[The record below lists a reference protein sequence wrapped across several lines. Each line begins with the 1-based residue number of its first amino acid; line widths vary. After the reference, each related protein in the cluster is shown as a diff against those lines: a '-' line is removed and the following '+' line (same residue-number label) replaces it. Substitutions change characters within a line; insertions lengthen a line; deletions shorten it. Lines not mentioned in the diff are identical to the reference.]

1 MICSRQVTVCLLGA
15 LLLGLPA
22 IGLRPVLAAP
32 SRSANLNAEAA
43 THSVARKMRQT
54 RKKPVRPPALP
65 AVVKD
70 LRVMAYP
77 DHTRLVLVL
86 QRDVTFTQSRQRN
99 PDRLIIELQNS
110 VLGQAAKAVLSDK
123 EFPQEITIAQPRP
136 RSVTVS
142 LNMDAISDY
151 KLLPLSRPSRLVLD
165 MYPRMDIG
173 TVRSPAGASPPPV
186 ASIPHP
192 RSAKRPARPEIKT
205 IVVDPGHGGRDPGA
219 IGRTGIAEKDIVLK
233 IGLKLRDLIATHL
246 GSHVLMTRHQDMFVE
261 LEDRAKFANATE
273 ADLFISIHV
282 NSHPQRTT
290 KGLEV
295 YHFGEASDQRAL
307 EVAARENGTPIK
319 DTGVGWQYLVADL
332 LTTKK
337 VQDSLEL
344 AWTTKQAMV
353 AHLDSHYD
361 VVDHG
366 VKSGPFYVLRNT
378 VMPSILAEI
387 AFISNPTE
395 ERLMQGDAFL
405 TRMAE
410 AIFEGVK
417 AFAQPQQ
424 TASGTHSSP
433 YRVIPATRY
442 QVTPLSR

>member
-54 RKKPVRPPALP
+54 RKKPVRPPAPP

-110 VLGQAAKAVLSDK
+110 LLGQAAKAVLSDK
-123 EFPQEITIAQPRP
+123 EFPQEIAIAQPRP

-173 TVRSPAGASPPPV
+173 TVRSPAGA
-186 ASIPHP
+186 
-192 RSAKRPARPEIKT
+192 
-205 IVVDPGHGGRDPGA
+205 
-219 IGRTGIAEKDIVLK
+219 
-233 IGLKLRDLIATHL
+233 
-246 GSHVLMTRHQDMFVE
+246 
-261 LEDRAKFANATE
+261 
-273 ADLFISIHV
+273 
-282 NSHPQRTT
+282 
-290 KGLEV
+290 
-295 YHFGEASDQRAL
+295 
-307 EVAARENGTPIK
+307 
-319 DTGVGWQYLVADL
+319 
-332 LTTKK
+332 
-337 VQDSLEL
+337 
-344 AWTTKQAMV
+344 
-353 AHLDSHYD
+353 
-361 VVDHG
+361 
-366 VKSGPFYVLRNT
+366 
-378 VMPSILAEI
+378 
-387 AFISNPTE
+387 
-395 ERLMQGDAFL
+395 
-405 TRMAE
+405 
-410 AIFEGVK
+410 
-417 AFAQPQQ
+417 
-424 TASGTHSSP
+424 
-433 YRVIPATRY
+433 
-442 QVTPLSR
+442 

>member
-1 MICSRQVTVCLLGA
+1 M
-15 LLLGLPA
+15 
-22 IGLRPVLAAP
+22 
-32 SRSANLNAEAA
+32 
-43 THSVARKMRQT
+43 
-54 RKKPVRPPALP
+54 
-65 AVVKD
+65 
-70 LRVMAYP
+70 
-77 DHTRLVLVL
+77 
-86 QRDVTFTQSRQRN
+86 
-99 PDRLIIELQNS
+99 
-110 VLGQAAKAVLSDK
+110 LGQAAKAVLSDK

-290 KGLEV
+290 NGRWRWP
-295 YHFGEASDQRAL
+295 RART
-307 EVAARENGTPIK
+307 APRSRTP
-319 DTGVGWQYLVADL
+319 
-332 LTTKK
+332 
-337 VQDSLEL
+337 
-344 AWTTKQAMV
+344 
-353 AHLDSHYD
+353 
-361 VVDHG
+361 
-366 VKSGPFYVLRNT
+366 
-378 VMPSILAEI
+378 
-387 AFISNPTE
+387 
-395 ERLMQGDAFL
+395 
-405 TRMAE
+405 
-410 AIFEGVK
+410 
-417 AFAQPQQ
+417 
-424 TASGTHSSP
+424 ASGGSTSWQTS
-433 YRVIPATRY
+433 
-442 QVTPLSR
+442 